1 MYLLLCGRQDKV
13 LGGFPLKFLSAVSA
27 GRVIATHEA
36 PRARKLLLEGLFRL
50 SNETGR
56 EEVLGL
62 RKQGT
67 RPISTGQL
75 NASPRLHFQPINLV
89 VYQGSSDLTM
99 GDLFLRQ
106 ASRLDAFSGYPFR
119 TWLPSAAPGGTTGT
133 LVVRPSR
140 SSRTRDRPSQ
150 ISYAHSR

>member
-1 MYLLLCGRQDKV
+1 MYPPLYGSQQILNRAGEWCALRRVPIISDLGSFDRWSVLHISLNPKVVSMIIEGRK
-13 LGGFPLKFLSAVSA
+13 GSKESRF
-27 GRVIATHEA
+27 
-36 PRARKLLLEGLFRL
+36 
-50 SNETGR
+50 
-56 EEVLGL
+56 
-62 RKQGT
+62 
-67 RPISTGQL
+67 RPISTGKL
-75 NASPRLHFQPINLV
+75 RTLLHFHTQPINLV